1 MDEGGTE
8 PGPFGL
14 GVIAFETDSGVTG
27 LTEAGDGIQCVWIDA
42 GPPLSL
48 TRSSR
53 SMRLNWKELKLHYP
67 ILFTTLLQCRT
78 G

>member
-27 LTEAGDGIQCVWIDA
+27 FTEAGDGIQCVWIDA

-53 SMRLNWKELKLHYP
+53 G
-67 ILFTTLLQCRT
+67 CRK
-78 G
+78 